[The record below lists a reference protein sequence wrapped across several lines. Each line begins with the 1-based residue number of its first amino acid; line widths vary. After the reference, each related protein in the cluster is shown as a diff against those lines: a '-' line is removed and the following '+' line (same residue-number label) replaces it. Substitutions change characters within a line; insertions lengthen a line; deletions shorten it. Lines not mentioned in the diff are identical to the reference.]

1 MHSTL
6 ITGGRVWVG
15 EPAAPWAEAV
25 LIDDGR
31 IAWVGDADSAQG
43 ALGGTVE
50 EINVEGRL
58 VLPGLI
64 DSHNHLRLGT
74 GEDAVHLGGALSI
87 PDIHARIGD
96 WLTTHPS
103 AEWVYGE
110 TWEYPAFPGGRR
122 PTADDLDGVTG
133 GRPAFLLDLA
143 VHTAWLNREALAALG
158 IGRDTHAM
166 PFGVVEHDTRT
177 GEPTGCVNDF
187 AVHGLSRAGLTYL
200 QGHVPAFSH
209 QAQYERVLAS
219 LRMAATYGLTTV
231 VEPQNSVD
239 DIELFEQARQE
250 GHLTS
255 RLVAAL
261 FHPAD
266 CTPEDLDEFAVMK
279 KTYDDDWLRVAPVKL
294 YIDDTVEPHLAAM
307 LEPYANEPE
316 SRGAMYYAP
325 EQFADVVT
333 DLERRGFQCF
343 VHAIGDRG
351 VRTVL
356 DAFES
361 AQTTNGSTD
370 RRHQVVHV
378 EASTPEDLARFGE
391 LGVVACMQPRHS
403 RPEIGDTWKAN
414 VGEQRWPYA
423 WAMQTILRG
432 GGRVALSSDW
442 NTSEMDPMLG
452 IYSATTRARLD
463 GSDPFNAQEK
473 LTLEQA
479 IHGYTVDGAW
489 ANFAEDTRGTL
500 TVGKYADLVVLS
512 NNLFEHGPEA
522 ALNTR
527 VDLTMV
533 GGRITHRM
541 I

>member
-1 MHSTL
+1 MRSTL
-6 ITGGRVWVG
+6 ITGGRVRGGDPATPWV
-15 EPAAPWAEAV
+15 EAV
-25 LIDDGR
+25 LVVDGR
-31 IAWVGDADSAQG
+31 VVWLGDADSARSY
-43 ALGGTVE
+43 AGGDVE
-50 EINVEGRL
+50 VVNVEGRL

-74 GEDAVHLGGALSI
+74 GDDAVHLGGALSLSEI
-87 PDIHARIGD
+87 RERIGH
-96 WLTTHPS
+96 WLTAQPS

-122 PTADDLDGVTG
+122 PTAADLDGATG

-158 IGRDTHAM
+158 IGRDTRAM
-166 PFGVVEHDTRT
+166 PFGVVEHDPHT

-187 AVHGLSRAGLTYL
+187 AVHGLSRAGLSYL
-200 QGHVPAFSH
+200 QDHVPAFSH
-209 QAQYERVLAS
+209 EAQYERVLAS
-219 LRMAATYGLTTV
+219 LRMAASFGLTTV

-239 DIELFEQARQE
+239 DIALFVRARQE

-266 CTPEDLDEFAVMK
+266 CTPQDLDEFTVTK

-307 LEPYANEPE
+307 LEPYTNKPE
-316 SRGAMYYAP
+316 SSGALYYEPGQLA
-325 EQFADVVT
+325 EVVSE
-333 DLERRGFQCF
+333 LERRGFQCF

-361 AQTTNGSTD
+361 ARRTNGPSDT
-370 RRHQVVHV
+370 RHQVVHI
-378 EASTPEDLARFGE
+378 EASTPEDLARFGQ

-403 RPEIGDTWKAN
+403 RPEINDTWKAN
-414 VGEQRWPYA
+414 VGEQRWPYS

-463 GSDPFNAQEK
+463 GSDPWNPRER

-500 TVGKYADLVVLS
+500 TVGKYADLVALS

-522 ALNTR
+522 ALDTR

-533 GGRITHRM
+533 GGQITHRM